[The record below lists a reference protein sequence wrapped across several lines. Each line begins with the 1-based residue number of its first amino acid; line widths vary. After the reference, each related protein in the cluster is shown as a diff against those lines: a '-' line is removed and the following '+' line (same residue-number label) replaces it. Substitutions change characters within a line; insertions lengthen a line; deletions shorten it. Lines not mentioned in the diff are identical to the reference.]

1 LTPWKT
7 TISGG
12 TLQTGRIL
20 IKGLWVSVFLVF
32 VLLLHSTT
40 LYAAQIIID
49 SEEQFHF
56 AEQAMAKGEYMRAVV
71 ELERFIHFFPDDPK
85 VPEARLLV
93 GLCYLKAKDYESARK
108 VFDTL
113 HRTYPEQLLG
123 GKALLL
129 MGESYYR
136 QGIYQEAEH
145 YFQEVAE
152 TYAQPELRNSAI
164 YRLGWCRMQTRNWKE
179 ASETFKAVGPPSSLY
194 ATSQDLARRS
204 LEGETLPYKDPTTA
218 GVLAGL
224 LPGLGH
230 VYCDRYRDG
239 LVAFLLNGLFV
250 WASLE
255 SFNNDNNVLGGMLAF
270 LELGW
275 YSGNI
280 YSAVNSAQKLNRK
293 LKDDFLQGLPDSLKL
308 GLLSTREGHLGLA
321 LSFRF

>member
-1 LTPWKT
+1 MTK
-7 TISGG
+7 
-12 TLQTGRIL
+12 R
-20 IKGLWVSVFLVF
+20 LWLPVFF
-32 VLLLHSTT
+32 VLAFLLHTAT
-40 LYAAQIIID
+40 PYAAQIIID
-49 SEEQFHF
+49 SEKQFHF
-56 AEQAMAKGEYMRAVV
+56 AEQVMAKGEYLRAVV
-71 ELERFIHFFPDDPK
+71 ELERFIHFFPDDPR
-85 VPEARLLV
+85 VPEARLLI
-93 GLCYLKAKDYESARK
+93 GICYLRAKEYESARK
-108 VFDTL
+108 VFDGL
-113 HRTYPEQLLG
+113 YKAYPEDLMG
-123 GKALLL
+123 GKALLF

-136 QGIYQEAEH
+136 QGIYKEAEL
-145 YFQEVAE
+145 YFQKVAE

-164 YRLGWCRMQTRNWKE
+164 YRLGWCRMQTRNWQE
-179 ASETFKAVGPPSSLY
+179 ASETFKTVGSPSSLY
-194 ATSQDLARRS
+194 ASSQDLARKS
-204 LEGETLPYKDPTTA
+204 LEGETLPYKNPTTA

-230 VYCDRYRDG
+230 AYCDRYRDG

-293 LKDDFLQGLPDSLKL
+293 LKDDFLQGLPDSLNL

-321 LSFRF
+321 VSFRF